1 MHLKHSPV
9 NYNACWR
16 FLPCL
21 ARNRVSIAEY
31 INETDWECRWKL
43 NWISTKSRNRCLRT
57 ALHYASADINSLT
70 GQKGSAREEQGKKLF
85 SYYCFISVPLK
96 TKFWFSFLTSHG
108 HVVEVAFLSSLLHLI
123 FSKYIFISCYYVSI
137 STLFSCLPSFTS
149 PFPPLFHIQVSVY
162 IIFKIYFIS
171 CYYVSIAVLISCLAS
186 ICLTVSSLYPG
197 CYLKQPSISGS
208 SRQFCCST

>member
-9 NYNACWR
+9 NYSACWR
-16 FLPCL
+16 SLPCL

-123 FSKYIFISCYYVSI
+123 FSKYIFISCYY
-137 STLFSCLPSFTS
+137 C
-149 PFPPLFHIQVSVY
+149 PFPPSFPAFLRLPHRFPPFFISRFLSISFSKYILFLVIMCPLQSSFPVLLQFASQFLIYIQVA
-162 IIFKIYFIS
+162 I
-171 CYYVSIAVLISCLAS
+171 
-186 ICLTVSSLYPG
+186 
-197 CYLKQPSISGS
+197 
-208 SRQFCCST
+208 